1 MENGIDWD
9 AFADT
14 PAALEREHI
23 EGGEPWANA
32 AAAGLQ
38 FYAYGRSNGLGG
50 RVLPQ
55 SGDRLTLSRQ
65 PDNGH
70 DRNAVELLWRNRH
83 QLGHLP
89 RGVAATLAPRLDR
102 GEACRAYV
110 WHEGT
115 GAAWSLRVFL
125 VGAATAVEHAERQ
138 EVEREAAELREI
150 RRAGHQRARE
160 RATAE
165 GRTIPAWLS

>member
-1 MENGIDWD
+1 MGDGIDWY
-9 AFADT
+9 AFGDT
-14 PAALEREHI
+14 PAALEREYI
-23 EGGEPWANA
+23 DGGESWAVV

-38 FYAYGRSNGLGG
+38 YYAYGRHNGSGG

-55 SGDRLTLSRQ
+55 FGDRLTLSRQ
-65 PDNGH
+65 SDNRH
-70 DRNAVELLWRNRH
+70 DRNAVELWWRNRH

-89 RGVAATLAPRLDR
+89 RGVAATVAPRLDR

-115 GAAWSLRVFL
+115 GATWSLRVFL
-125 VGAATAVEHAERQ
+125 VGAAAADEHAERQ

-150 RRAGHQRARE
+150 KRAGRQRARE
-160 RATAE
+160 RAGAE
-165 GRTIPAWLS
+165 GRTIPAWLP